1 LVERLVRNEKARGS
15 NPLTSKT
22 RRRRPKTS
30 QGMKNEVRPAPVL
43 PKQNES
49 PATQSQTPGDRH
61 RRSIPIGVLHRA
73 ERSPQVINPRRCPQS
88 RKGRHRRSIPIGV
101 PPSRKNRRT
110 RALPSSQAESRNLF
124 PQLLHLA
131 TPALRFD
138 QAAFGRP
145 RALRL
150 APAIFGNLGKLRLTR
165 GRGGGLQLGRQQ
177 TLSLSPIA
185 GLGSRGADP
194 HGDAGRQVTEGDCC
208 GDLVDVLPARPAR
221 PAEDFFHFAW
231 LPRMH
236 PGTFPPD
243 GRGDKPGHHSGGS
256 PLAGHP
262 WSLGDAAMTH
272 TAFEST
278 AHAVY

>member
-1 LVERLVRNEKARGS
+1 
-15 NPLTSKT
+15 
-22 RRRRPKTS
+22 
-30 QGMKNEVRPAPVL
+30 MKNEVRPAPFCPSKTNPQPHKVKPPEIAAGDQSPYLQTRRRRPKSSRGMKNAVRPALVL

-49 PATQSQTPGDRH
+49 PATQSQISGDRR
-61 RRSIPIGVLHRA
+61 RRSIPVGILHRT
-73 ERSPQVINPRRCPQS
+73 ERSPQAINS
-88 RKGRHRRSIPIGV
+88 RWC
-101 PPSRKNRRT
+101 PPSRKAHRT
-110 RALPSSQAESRNLF
+110 RTLPSSRAESRHLF

-165 GRGGGLQLGRQQ
+165 GRGGDLQLGRQQ
-177 TLSLSPIA
+177 TRSLSPIA

-194 HGDAGRQVTEGDCC
+194 HGDAGRQVTEGDRR
-208 GDLVDVLPARPAR
+208 GDLVDVLPARPTR

-231 LPRMH
+231 PPRMH
-236 PGTFPPD
+236 PATFPPD
-243 GRGDKPGHHSGGS
+243 GRGDKPGHRSGGS

-262 WSLGDAAMTH
+262 WYQGMPL
-272 TAFEST
+272 
-278 AHAVY
+278 

>member
-1 LVERLVRNEKARGS
+1 MRSSSRA
-15 NPLTSKT
+15 T
-22 RRRRPKTS
+22 
-30 QGMKNEVRPAPVL
+30 A
-43 PKQNES
+43 ES
-49 PATQSQTPGDRH
+49 SR
-61 RRSIPIGVLHRA
+61 
-73 ERSPQVINPRRCPQS
+73 PQS
-88 RKGRHRRSIPIGV
+88 PLHST
-101 PPSRKNRRT
+101 SRRT
-110 RALPSSQAESRNLF
+110 RTLPSSRAESRQLF

-177 TLSLSPIA
+177 TRRLGPIA

-221 PAEDFFHFAW
+221 PAEDFCHFAW

-236 PGTFPPD
+236 PATFPPD
-243 GRGDKPGHHSGGS
+243 GWGDKPGYRSGGS

-262 WSLGDAAMTH
+262 WYQWMRL
-272 TAFEST
+272 
-278 AHAVY
+278 